1 MSEILIYQSPEG
13 KTKIEVKL
21 EKENIWLT
29 QQQMAE
35 LFQSSKQNVSLH
47 IKNIFAEGELD
58 DFSVV
63 KEFFT
68 TASDGKNYKNKL
80 HYAVHGHTAAEI
92 IYLRADSN
100 KPFMGLKNFKG
111 EEPNSQE
118 ATIAKNYLDE
128 EELKI
133 LSNLVSGY
141 FDFAEILSA
150 TGENILLDSGKIS
163 NKQALEKAKEEF
175 KKYQEITLSPIEK
188 HYLESI
194 KLLENKI
201 RHKNII

>member
-1 MSEILIYQSPEG
+1 
-13 KTKIEVKL
+13 
-21 EKENIWLT
+21 
-29 QQQMAE
+29 
-35 LFQSSKQNVSLH
+35 
-47 IKNIFAEGELD
+47 
-58 DFSVV
+58 
-63 KEFFT
+63 
-68 TASDGKNYKNKL
+68 
-80 HYAVHGHTAAEI
+80 
-92 IYLRADSN
+92 
-100 KPFMGLKNFKG
+100 MGLKNFKG

-141 FDFAEILSA
+141 FDFAEIQAMKRKPMYMKDYISQLDNILSS

-175 KKYQEITLSPIEK
+175 KKYQEKTLSPIEK

-201 RHKNII
+201 RHKNNI